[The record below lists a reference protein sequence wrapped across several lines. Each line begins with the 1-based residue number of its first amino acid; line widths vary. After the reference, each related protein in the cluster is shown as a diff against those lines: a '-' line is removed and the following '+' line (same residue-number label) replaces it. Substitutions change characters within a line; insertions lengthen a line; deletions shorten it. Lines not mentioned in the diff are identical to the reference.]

1 MANEKD
7 IMIQDIKKG
16 RGYVLDFHKVLMEE
30 DPEFLKTYE
39 SLIKAA
45 YTSERALSRK
55 MKEFIFIAALT
66 ALRADKNHI
75 GVHIKL
81 AIENGAS
88 KREVLEV
95 LECIYPPCGTVT
107 FMNAI
112 EAFKEAT
119 PKSA

>member
-1 MANEKD
+1 MADEKD
-7 IMIQDIKKG
+7 AMIQDIKKG

-30 DPEFLKTYE
+30 DPDFLKTYE

-55 MKEFIFIAALT
+55 MKEFIFIAALS
-66 ALRADKNHI
+66 ALRAEKHHI

-95 LECIYPPCGTVT
+95 IECIYPPCGAVT

-119 PKSA
+119 SKSA